1 MAQVFVSYARTDE
14 ERADSITEM
23 VREAGYT
30 AWRDDELP
38 AHRPYS
44 DVIEERL
51 NTASA
56 VVVLWSTDAAKSQWV
71 KAEAEFARGAGTL
84 VQATLDGSSPPLPFN
99 QIQCA
104 DLSGWRGDP
113 AHSGWRKLISSIA
126 ELTGASPNAKAAR
139 PAAREVSVC
148 VLPFANMSGD
158 PEQEYFSD
166 GISEDITTDL
176 SKVSALVVIARNT
189 AFQFKARSI
198 DVCDIAGTLGV
209 THILEGSVRKVGTR
223 VRITAQLID
232 GNTGA
237 HLWAERFD
245 RDLTDIFAIQDEIS
259 EAIVRALKLKLL
271 TAEKK
276 AIEDRGTSDV
286 QAYNLYLMARRYWIT
301 GNWGDT
307 RQLELVI
314 RICRGAL
321 EIDPEYARPWG
332 LLAIVQS
339 ILHFT
344 FSGTEDDGLAA
355 AGQALQLDPNIAE
368 AYCARARHRYENGEF
383 DKADQELARALEID
397 PASWEANREAAR
409 IYYFQRRFSE
419 AVRHFE
425 TAVQAV
431 ETDFHSW
438 GMLASSYHALG
449 RHADALRAAKSTLE
463 HSERVLA
470 QDPTNG
476 AALGMGAASLALSG
490 DNARVTEWIDR
501 ALLIAPDNLLMQ
513 YNFAC
518 LYARDLKDAD
528 RAMNLLEPLIP
539 RFNASAMKAVVSD
552 PDLDILKSNKRFESL
567 TDQALKRLGLGR
579 AV

>member
-14 ERADSITEM
+14 DRAKSITDL
-23 VREAGYT
+23 VRDSGYT

-51 NTASA
+51 KAANA
-56 VVVLWSTDAAKSQWV
+56 VLVLWSADAARSQWV
-71 KAEAEFARGAGTL
+71 KAEAEFARASGTL

-104 DLSGWRGDP
+104 DLSAWQGDP
-113 AHSGWRKLISSIA
+113 AHVGWRKLSSSIA
-126 ELTGASPNAKAAR
+126 ELTGVRPDAKPAR
-139 PAAREVSVC
+139 LATRKVSVC

-176 SKVSALVVIARNT
+176 SKISALEVISRNT

-198 DVCDIAGTLGV
+198 NVSDVARTLGV
-209 THILEGSVRKVGTR
+209 SHILEGSVRKVGTR

-232 GNTGA
+232 GGSGA

-271 TAEKK
+271 SAEKK
-276 AIEDRGTSDV
+276 AIEDRGTTNV

-314 RICRGAL
+314 RICLRAL
-321 EIDPEYARPWG
+321 EIDPAYARPWG

-344 FSGTEDDGLAA
+344 FGGTEDNGLAA
-355 AGQALQLDPNIAE
+355 ADHALHLDPNIAE
-368 AYCARARHRYENGEF
+368 AYCVRARHRYENGEF
-383 DKADQELARALEID
+383 DKADQELARALQID
-397 PASWEANREAAR
+397 STSWEANREAAR
-409 IYYFQRRFSE
+409 IYYFQRRFPE

-425 TAVQAV
+425 SAIRAD

-438 GMLASSYHALG
+438 GMLASAYRALG
-449 RHADALRAAKSTLE
+449 DEADAKRAARSAVE
-463 HSERVLA
+463 HSERVLS
-470 QDPTNG
+470 QEPTNG
-476 AALGMGAASLALSG
+476 AALGMGAAGLALLG
-490 DNARVTEWIDR
+490 DYARVTEWIDR
-501 ALLIAPDNLLMQ
+501 ALLIAPDNVLMR

-518 LYARDLKDAD
+518 LYARDFEDAD
-528 RAMNLLEPLIP
+528 RAMALLEPLIP
-539 RFNASAMKAVVSD
+539 EFNASAMKAVVAD
-552 PDLDILKSNKRFESL
+552 PDLDILKGNRKFESL
-567 TDQALKRLGLGR
+567 TKDALNRLGLS
-579 AV
+579 